1 MASFALLFLTFPHS
15 LYPTTF
21 LLHRFFNNNTFL
33 DLAQQTSTMGYIPR
47 DRFASMPRTTFYI
60 TTIFEL
66 RGESDK
72 YVYSIE

>member
-15 LYPTTF
+15 LHPTTF
-21 LLHRFFNNNTFL
+21 LLHLFNNNTFL
-33 DLAQQTSTMGYIPR
+33 DLAQQTFTMGYIPR

-66 RGESDK
+66 CGKSDK

>member
-1 MASFALLFLTFPHS
+1 
-15 LYPTTF
+15 
-21 LLHRFFNNNTFL
+21 LHLFNNNTFL
-33 DLAQQTSTMGYIPR
+33 DLAQQTFTMGYIPR

-66 RGESDK
+66 CGKSDK